1 MANDKKIT
9 PAEPIATPTKPGAK
23 GAPTPKRKDQ
33 EAAHKRPLVLD
44 MKADSK
50 ERRAAQR
57 ESRAKE
63 QEALMRGDEKNMP
76 IEHRGPEKRFIR
88 DVIDA
93 RSSIG
98 EFLLPMSLL
107 FVVGSIVFKS
117 DTQIGSWL
125 MILFYAIIGV
135 AILETVISTR
145 SLKRHFIEKFGE
157 DKLPRGWRFYA
168 IARTLNLRRF
178 RVPRPVVKRG
188 EYPF

>member
-1 MANDKKIT
+1 MKDDKPK
-9 PAEPIATPTKPGAK
+9 PADPIAAPAKPGAK
-23 GAPTPKRKDQ
+23 GAPTPKRKAQ

-44 MKADSK
+44 MKADAK
-50 ERRAAQR
+50 ERRASQR

-63 QEALMRGDEKNMP
+63 QEALMRGYEKNMP
-76 IEHRGPEKRFIR
+76 IEHRGPEKRLIR
-88 DVIDA
+88 DVFDA

-107 FVVGSIVFKS
+107 FVVGSIVFKQ
-117 DTQIGSWL
+117 DTQVGSWL
-125 MILFYAIIGV
+125 MLLFYAIIAV
-135 AILETVISTR
+135 AVVETIISTR
-145 SLKRHFIEKFGE
+145 SLKRHFIRKFGE
-157 DKLPRGWRFYA
+157 EKLPRGWRFYA